1 MSLDIKK
8 TYKLFIA
15 GAFLEVNQGA
25 AMRLKIKKETS
36 SQILLKPQEKI

>member
-8 TYKLFIA
+8 TYKLLLAPFP
-15 GAFLEVNQGA
+15 EVNQGA

-36 SQILLKPQEKI
+36 